1 MMSGWT
7 TLLFVLNT
15 FIVMVIALNML
26 IAIVSDSYEYAQ
38 IRASKLF
45 LRTRVELAAE
55 LVAIGAA
62 RSRAPSV
69 AIDTL
74 GRLLAPMKRVL
85 QLTAE
90 PADREDGEDDGGGG
104 DDDDEWQGRALEMER
119 RTQAAVSDS
128 RVQLEARFGEMDARF
143 NARFGEMHDE
153 MGEMH
158 DEMDARFGA
167 IERRLGEVLGAVQGL
182 AVAPPPG
189 SSSPSSS

>member
-7 TLLFVLNT
+7 TLFFVLNT

-26 IAIVSDSYEYAQ
+26 IAIVSDSYAQ

-90 PADREDGEDDGGGG
+90 PADGEDGDDDGGGG
-104 DDDDEWQGRALEMER
+104 DDDDDDGRSFPEHPSPIFHAPR
-119 RTQAAVSDS
+119 DIIS
-128 RVQLEARFGEMDARF
+128 RKGKSLTPIIIV
-143 NARFGEMHDE
+143 
-153 MGEMH
+153 
-158 DEMDARFGA
+158 
-167 IERRLGEVLGAVQGL
+167 I
-182 AVAPPPG
+182 
-189 SSSPSSS
+189 